1 MSLKKDRTFV
11 RFISEFQDF
20 ISDIIFLENKC
31 LLSGLRLVLKILR
44 QMANLGKQNSRLT
57 EHKRF
62 PHTFLKLML
71 LREPALNGFGQ
82 QEVFCN
88 LRSVLKV

>member
-1 MSLKKDRTFV
+1 
-11 RFISEFQDF
+11 
-20 ISDIIFLENKC
+20 
-31 LLSGLRLVLKILR
+31 LSGLRLVFKNLR

-71 LREPALNGFGQ
+71 LRGPALNGFGQ

-88 LRSVLKV
+88 LRSVLKVWNHPIPSLTLKTSFMLGMLKEVL